1 MPQRPN
7 EPHDGHRHVPTEP
20 CPGYF
25 ECERCGYRW
34 IDVDVLRHVPP
45 PQEIINWLHHSRG
58 PAYRPTGAHTIE
70 HGVIAAEY

>member
-1 MPQRPN
+1 MPQRSN

-34 IDVDVLRHVPP
+34 IDVDVLRRRSRHDRGV
-45 PQEIINWLHHSRG
+45 LRHHSRG

-70 HGVIAAEY
+70 NGVIAAEY

>member
-1 MPQRPN
+1 MAVR
-7 EPHDGHRHVPTEP
+7 RV
-20 CPGYF
+20 
-25 ECERCGYRW
+25 RLGYRW
-34 IDVDVLRHVPP
+34 IDVDVLRHFPP

>member
-25 ECERCGYRW
+25 ECERC
-34 IDVDVLRHVPP
+34 
-45 PQEIINWLHHSRG
+45 
-58 PAYRPTGAHTIE
+58 AHTIE